1 MKILRERP
9 DQRRH
14 HRVSAPLFVTL
25 GGETLRADDWSIGG
39 VKISK
44 ITDVLPELGQDIDV
58 QITLPFQGFDIRFS
72 CPFKVVRRDDN
83 TSMIAGQFMDL
94 GERERD
100 LMEHFIEDLIRGCMS
115 ETRDTIQRID
125 TPVTPISTKPD
136 VDPGVIIPVKRW
148 SRKTIMMSGFYIM
161 AGLLIFS
168 YLALLIFTNFIRLEV
183 DSAIITRPVIVSKAL
198 ADGTVAKHHFQPG
211 QSVKQGAL
219 ITELAIPK
227 LEKDMDEARV
237 QVMRFE
243 DSVARAKKTL
253 GDAKRANAST
263 LKISALRIKLSKE
276 ETELKATLMRQKNL
290 TNALKRLYVKAPF
303 DGKVVE
309 IRKPEGSSVIYK
321 EPLLILEKQ
330 GKPLIEAFLTQAE
343 IMKIGLNDK
352 ALIYVPSLKYKAEAN
367 IRSVNRTSRNLDEA
381 ASRYFWQDPHAK
393 TASVILELSGSDQA
407 VNWPAGLPAT
417 VMFKRRRDNTPIL
430 TGNDH
435 GQ

>member
-1 MKILRERP
+1 
-9 DQRRH
+9 
-14 HRVSAPLFVTL
+14 
-25 GGETLRADDWSIGG
+25 
-39 VKISK
+39 
-44 ITDVLPELGQDIDV
+44 
-58 QITLPFQGFDIRFS
+58 
-72 CPFKVVRRDDN
+72 
-83 TSMIAGQFMDL
+83 
-94 GERERD
+94 
-100 LMEHFIEDLIRGCMS
+100 
-115 ETRDTIQRID
+115 
-125 TPVTPISTKPD
+125 
-136 VDPGVIIPVKRW
+136 
-148 SRKTIMMSGFYIM
+148 MMSGFYIM